1 MCYAQHCKKK
11 KGHYAKHELKVC
23 ILLVLKTFPDLVSSK
38 NSLLWNHL
46 LELFISLTTD
56 NNFYSACEIASIFI
70 VVNLMFC
77 SLFLTP
83 YRVSFVNL
91 SSSLIRLRFRG
102 CVDIF
107 FRWWLFESSNRG
119 TWIYS
124 ETQWSNKTFFGWL
137 INDRRIV
144 CVYGTKHLGKL
155 ADKAKLFTIK
165 ISPPSHISIGKN
177 TRNSLQSFFKWAQ

>member
-1 MCYAQHCKKK
+1 MWDCINLHSCQSDVLFFIFDTLPCIFCKPKFLLKK
-11 KGHYAKHELKVC
+11 VK
-23 ILLVLKTFPDLVSSK
+23 
-38 NSLLWNHL
+38 
-46 LELFISLTTD
+46 ISGL
-56 NNFYSACEIASIFI
+56 CRH
-70 VVNLMFC
+70 
-77 SLFLTP
+77 FLQMMTIW
-83 YRVSFVNL
+83 VFKQ
-91 SSSLIRLRFRG
+91 
-102 CVDIF
+102 
-107 FRWWLFESSNRG
+107 G

-124 ETQWSNKTFFGWL
+124 ETQWTNKTFFRWL